1 MPAKPDDDPSVFREP
16 HMLGQ
21 PLDLSSGD
29 ALDEEPARGGP
40 IEPDDNDNS
49 VRDEPSL
56 RWQADSLGGIEGF
69 AQIVAA
75 RRAATPA
82 AVRALVLVGLVLA
95 SGPLAILCAIW
106 SQLGAVGG
114 AGYFAVAFTVP
125 VVEEMAKVAA
135 VLWLVERKPWIL
147 PGRLLAGSGAIIACG
162 AASGLLFGAIENL
175 LYIHVYF
182 PDAGPELARWR
193 WMVTMPMHAAC
204 STIAAAGV
212 AVMWR
217 RVMREGTPARI
228 ADAFP
233 WIVAAM
239 LIHGA
244 NNALAIL
251 LSVFGVEPGS

>member
-21 PLDLSSGD
+21 PLDLSKGD

-40 IEPDDNDNS
+40 IEPDDTENS

-56 RWQADSLGGIEGF
+56 RWRSDALGGIDGF

-75 RRAATPA
+75 RRAATSA
-82 AVRALVLVGLVLA
+82 ALRALVLVGLVLA
-95 SGPLAILCAIW
+95 SGPLAVLCAIW
-106 SQLGAVGG
+106 SQLGAGGG

-135 VLWLVERKPWIL
+135 VLWLVERKPW
-147 PGRLLAGSGAIIACG
+147 LLAGSGAIIACG

-193 WMVTMPMHAAC
+193 WTVTMPMHAVC

-212 AVMWR
+212 AAMWR
-217 RVMREGTPARI
+217 SVMRTGTRARI

-244 NNALAIL
+244 NNALAIV
-251 LSVFGVEPGS
+251 LSAFGLDPGS